1 MSIQIERFLK
11 LKYPKLTPNPS
22 AIGYYDIDDNTG
34 KTLAHISKELTPR
47 YDNHLHIHLSQIDE
61 LMSWF
66 SIDKKTS
73 RIHIQ
78 NHIYKMFESKSVDEL
93 RNKFQTIYKH
103 E

>member
-1 MSIQIERFLK
+1 MTKQIEQFLGH
-11 LKYPKLTPNPS
+11 KYPKLTPNPS

-47 YDNHLHIHLSQIDE
+47 YDNHLHIHLSQMDE

-73 RIHIQ
+73 RKYIQ
-78 NHIYKMFESKSVDEL
+78 NYIHKFFNTQTVDEL
-93 RNKFQTIYKH
+93 RSKFNNTPN
-103 E
+103 